1 MGIPIVFVLIIAVW
15 CPLLIYSFLNQTG
28 EIVKPEYA
36 TLTASIEGYP
46 VWFKTEKIY
55 NLKL

>member
-46 VWFKTEKIY
+46 V
-55 NLKL
+55 